1 MFVDEGI
8 FPGRG
13 GLVWFRLGRV
23 WIRVGLMEE
32 SPPSAVH
39 ESAPAPVVQPTP
51 RLARLRYMQP
61 VTMVAVVAVLLLA
74 WQWYDSHQQINAL
87 QHDLARRLA
96 AADAENKESRGVAEQ
111 VREATREAQV
121 KLGVLE
127 AKLQESQN
135 QQIALEALYQELS
148 RSRDES
154 LLADV
159 EQTLLVASQQLQI
172 AGNVKSALIA
182 LQAADARL
190 ARLDRPQL
198 AGLRKVIARDIE
210 RLKLAPY
217 VDVIGIAARIDILMG
232 VIDSLPLAMEVRPPQ
247 TAPAGE
253 NAAGPDANAWMR
265 FTRELWRDL
274 RDLVR
279 IERTDRPDL
288 PLLAPG
294 QAYFLRENL
303 KLRLLGSR
311 LALLA
316 RDEKSFRADLRAAR
330 EWLARYYDA
339 RDKAVANAAV
349 TVRQLHDSQISIE
362 VPDVT
367 ASLDA
372 VRNYRLT
379 RERSR

>member
-1 MFVDEGI
+1 
-8 FPGRG
+8 
-13 GLVWFRLGRV
+13 
-23 WIRVGLMEE
+23 MEE
-32 SPPSAVH
+32 PSPSPVL
-39 ESAPAPVVQPTP
+39 ESAPPPAVAAPPKPPAPPPKPYTQPLVIVAA
-51 RLARLRYMQP
+51 LA
-61 VTMVAVVAVLLLA
+61 AILLA
-74 WQWYDSHQQINAL
+74 WLWYDSHQQISAL
-87 QHDLARRLA
+87 QHELAQRLA
-96 AADAENKESRGVAEQ
+96 AADVENKASRGVAEQ
-111 VREATREAQV
+111 VREASWEAQV

-148 RSRDES
+148 KSRDES

-198 AGLRKVIARDIE
+198 AGVRKVIARDLE

-217 VDVIGIAARIDILMG
+217 VDVIGIAARIDILTG
-232 VIDSLPLAMEVRPPQ
+232 AIDSLPLAMELRPQ
-247 TAPAGE
+247 AV
-253 NAAGPDANAWMR
+253 AAEGAAEPGTNAWVR

-274 RDLVR
+274 RELVR
-279 IERTDRPDL
+279 VEKLDHPDL

-303 KLRLLGSR
+303 KLRLLGARFS
-311 LALLA
+311 LLA
-316 RDEKSFRADLRAAR
+316 RDEKSFRADLQAAR
-330 EWLARYYDA
+330 EWLSRYYDA
-339 RDKAVANAAV
+339 RDKGVANAAL

-362 VPDVT
+362 LPEVT

>member
-1 MFVDEGI
+1 M
-8 FPGRG
+8 
-13 GLVWFRLGRV
+13 
-23 WIRVGLMEE
+23 E
-32 SPPSAVH
+32 SPSPPEVH
-39 ESAPAPVVQPTP
+39 AAAANAAASRPI
-51 RLARLRYMQP
+51 YKQP
-61 VTMVAVVAVLLLA
+61 VTVVAALAAMLLA
-74 WQWYDSHQQINAL
+74 WQWYDSHQQINSL
-87 QHDLARRLA
+87 QHELGRRLA
-96 AADAENKESRGVAEQ
+96 AADVEARESRSVAEQ
-111 VREATREAQV
+111 VREMTREAQV

-135 QQIALEALYQELS
+135 QQVALEALYQELS

-159 EQTLLVASQQLQI
+159 EQTLLVANQQLQV

-217 VDVIGIAARIDILMG
+217 VDAIGLSARIDNLIG
-232 VIDSLPLAMEVRPPQ
+232 VIDGLPLAMEVRATKPP
-247 TAPAGE
+247 AAKPA
-253 NAAGPDANAWMR
+253 ATDSNAWTR
-265 FTRELWRDL
+265 FTRELWSDFK
-274 RDLVR
+274 DLVR
-279 IERTDRPDL
+279 IQNIDNPDVA
-288 PLLAPG
+288 LLTPS

-303 KLRLLGSR
+303 KLRLLGAR

-316 RDEKSFRADLRAAR
+316 HDEKSFKADLKAAR

-339 RDKAVANAAV
+339 RDKTVTNTAAA
-349 TVRQLHDSQISIE
+349 VRQLHDSQISIE
-362 VPDVT
+362 LPDVAT
-367 ASLDA
+367 SLDA

-379 RERSR
+379 RERGR

>member
-1 MFVDEGI
+1 METSSQ
-8 FPGRG
+8 PETRG
-13 GLVWFRLGRV
+13 SDA
-23 WIRVGLMEE
+23 I
-32 SPPSAVH
+32 
-39 ESAPAPVVQPTP
+39 PAAQGVPP
-51 RLARLRYMQP
+51 RLAQRLYRQSWAI
-61 VTMVAVVAVLLLA
+61 VAVMAVALFA
-74 WQWYDSHQQINAL
+74 WQWYDSHRQISTL
-87 QHDLARRLA
+87 QYELARRLA
-96 AADAENKESRGVAEQ
+96 EADAQNKESRNVAEQ

-135 QQIALEALYQELS
+135 QQVALEALYQELS

-159 EQTLLVASQQLQI
+159 EQTLLVANQQLQI

-190 ARLDRPQL
+190 ARLDRPRL

-217 VDVIGIAARIDILMG
+217 VDVVGISARLDNLLGAIDG
-232 VIDSLPLAMEVRPPQ
+232 LPLAMEVRPPA
-247 TAPAGE
+247 TAPAPKD
-253 NAAGPDANAWMR
+253 AAGNAWTR

-279 IERTDRPDL
+279 IQNMERPDL
-288 PLLAPG
+288 PLLAPA
-294 QAYFLRENL
+294 QSYFLRENF
-303 KLRLLGSR
+303 KLRLLSAR

-316 RDEKSFRADLRAAR
+316 HDEKSFHADLKAAR
-330 EWLARYYDA
+330 DWLTRYYDT
-339 RDKAVANAAV
+339 RDKTVANAVAALS
-349 TVRQLHDSQISIE
+349 QLHDSQIGIE
-362 VPDVT
+362 LPDVA

-379 RERSR
+379 RERGR

>member
-1 MFVDEGI
+1 METPSQPETRGSEAVPAAQGTP
-8 FPGRG
+8 PG
-13 GLVWFRLGRV
+13 LAQRLYRQA
-23 WIRVGLMEE
+23 WAI
-32 SPPSAVH
+32 
-39 ESAPAPVVQPTP
+39 
-51 RLARLRYMQP
+51 
-61 VTMVAVVAVLLLA
+61 VAVMAVALFA
-74 WQWYDSHQQINAL
+74 WQWYDSHRQISTL
-87 QHDLARRLA
+87 QYELARRLA
-96 AADAENKESRGVAEQ
+96 EADAQNKESRNVAEQ

-127 AKLQESQN
+127 TKLQESQN
-135 QQIALEALYQELS
+135 QQVALEALYQELS

-159 EQTLLVASQQLQI
+159 EQTLLVANQQLQI

-217 VDVIGIAARIDILMG
+217 VDVIGISARLDNLLGAIDG
-232 VIDSLPLAMEVRPPQ
+232 LPLAMEVRP
-247 TAPAGE
+247 TATVPATKD
-253 NAAGPDANAWMR
+253 AGGNAWAR

-279 IERTDRPDL
+279 IQNMERPDL
-288 PLLAPG
+288 PLLAPA
-294 QAYFLRENL
+294 QAYFLRENF
-303 KLRLLGSR
+303 KLRLLSAR

-316 RDEKSFRADLRAAR
+316 HDEKSFRADLKAAR
-330 EWLARYYDA
+330 DWLTRYYDA
-339 RDKAVANAAV
+339 RDKTVANAAAALS
-349 TVRQLHDSQISIE
+349 QLHDSQIGIE
-362 VPDVT
+362 LPDVA

-379 RERSR
+379 RERGR

>member
-1 MFVDEGI
+1 
-8 FPGRG
+8 
-13 GLVWFRLGRV
+13 
-23 WIRVGLMEE
+23 MEE
-32 SPPSAVH
+32 SPNPPVH
-39 ESAPAPVVQPTP
+39 ETAPAAAAGTSAQP
-51 RLARLRYMQP
+51 RQHYMQP
-61 VTMVAVVAVLLLA
+61 VVIVAVVAVMLLA
-74 WQWYDSHQQINAL
+74 WQWYDSHQQINTL
-87 QHDLARRLA
+87 QQDLAQRLA
-96 AADAENKESRGVAEQ
+96 AADVENKQSRGVAEQ

-154 LLADV
+154 LLTDV

-217 VDVIGIAARIDILMG
+217 VDVIGISARIDILMG
-232 VIDSLPLAMEVRPPQ
+232 LIDSLPLAMEVRPPP
-247 TAPAGE
+247 PA
-253 NAAGPDANAWMR
+253 AAADAGTDANAWTR

-279 IERTDRPDL
+279 IERMDRPDL

-294 QAYFLRENL
+294 QTYFLRENL
-303 KLRLLGSR
+303 KLRLLGAR

-316 RDEKSFRADLRAAR
+316 RDEKSFRADLAAAR
-330 EWLARYYDA
+330 EWLTRYYDA

-362 VPDVT
+362 VPDVA

-379 RERSR
+379 RERGR

>member
-1 MFVDEGI
+1 MD
-8 FPGRG
+8 
-13 GLVWFRLGRV
+13 
-23 WIRVGLMEE
+23 E
-32 SPPSAVH
+32 SPNPVAGAPT
-39 ESAPAPVVQPTP
+39 APAPDPAP
-51 RLARLRYMQP
+51 ARERSRYLQP
-61 VTMVAVVAVLLLA
+61 VTIVAALALVVLG
-74 WQWYDSHQQINAL
+74 WQWYDSRQQINAL
-87 QHDLARRLA
+87 QHELAQRLT
-96 AADAENKESRGVAEQ
+96 AADVENRQSRGIAEQ

-159 EQTLLVASQQLQI
+159 EQTLLVASQQLQL

-198 AGLRKVIARDIE
+198 AGLRKVIARDVE

-217 VDVIGIAARIDILMG
+217 VDVIGISARIDNLAG
-232 VIDSLPLAMEVRPPQ
+232 LADSLPLAMEARAPDAATAAAKGAADPQ
-247 TAPAGE
+247 
-253 NAAGPDANAWMR
+253 ANAWVR
-265 FTRELWRDL
+265 FTSELWRDL

-279 IERTDRPDL
+279 IERMDRPDVA
-288 PLLAPG
+288 LLTPA
-294 QAYFLRENL
+294 QTYFLRENL
-303 KLRLLGSR
+303 KLRLLGAR

-316 RDEKSFRADLRAAR
+316 HDEKSFKADLKAVRD
-330 EWLARYYDA
+330 WLARYYDGRNPA
-339 RDKAVANAAV
+339 VTNAVAA
-349 TVRQLHDSQISIE
+349 VRQLQDSQISIE
-362 VPDVT
+362 VPDVS

-372 VRNYRLT
+372 VRNYRLV
-379 RERSR
+379 RERAR

>member
-1 MFVDEGI
+1 
-8 FPGRG
+8 
-13 GLVWFRLGRV
+13 
-23 WIRVGLMEE
+23 MEE
-32 SPPSAVH
+32 TSKPDAHDLAAKP
-39 ESAPAPVVQPTP
+39 APASP
-51 RLARLRYMQP
+51 RSRYTQP
-61 VTMVAVVAVLLLA
+61 VAIVAVVAAVLLA
-74 WQWYDSHQQINAL
+74 WQWYDSHQQINTL
-87 QHDLARRLA
+87 QHELAQGLA
-96 AADAENKESRGVAEQ
+96 AANVENKQSRGVAEQ
-111 VREATREAQV
+111 VREATREALV

-159 EQTLLVASQQLQI
+159 EQTLLVASQQLQL
-172 AGNVKSALIA
+172 AGNVRSALIA

-190 ARLDRPQL
+190 VRLDRPQL

-217 VDVIGIAARIDILMG
+217 IDVIGISARIDNLMG
-232 VIDSLPLAMEVRPPQ
+232 TTDSLPLAMDVRPSEAA
-247 TAPAGE
+247 TSAK
-253 NAAGPDANAWMR
+253 NAVEADANAWVR
-265 FTRELWRDL
+265 FTRELWRDM

-279 IERTDRPDL
+279 IEKMDRPDL

-294 QAYFLRENL
+294 QTYFLRENL
-303 KLRLLGSR
+303 KLRLLGAR

-316 RDEKSFRADLRAAR
+316 HDEKSFRADLKAAGD
-330 EWLARYYDA
+330 WLARYYDM
-339 RDKAVANAAV
+339 RDKAVANTVAV
-349 TVRQLHDSQISIE
+349 VRQLHDSQISIE
-362 VPDVT
+362 VPDVA

-379 RERSR
+379 RERAR

>member
-1 MFVDEGI
+1 
-8 FPGRG
+8 
-13 GLVWFRLGRV
+13 
-23 WIRVGLMEE
+23 
-32 SPPSAVH
+32 
-39 ESAPAPVVQPTP
+39 
-51 RLARLRYMQP
+51 MQP
-61 VTMVAVVAVLLLA
+61 VAIAAAVAVLLLA
-74 WQWYDSHQQINAL
+74 WQWYDSRQQINAL
-87 QHDLARRLA
+87 QHELAQRLA
-96 AADAENKESRGVAEQ
+96 VADVANKESRGVVEQ

-182 LQAADARL
+182 VQAADARL

-198 AGLRKVIARDIE
+198 AGLRKVLARDIE

-217 VDVIGIAARIDILMG
+217 VDVIGIGARIDNMMG
-232 VIDSLPLAMEVRPPQ
+232 VIDGLPLATEVRLSEA
-247 TAPAGE
+247 TPAGK
-253 NAAGPDANAWMR
+253 AAADAEANAWTR

-279 IERTDRPDL
+279 IEKMDRLDM

-303 KLRLLGSR
+303 KLRLLSAR

-316 RDEKSFRADLRAAR
+316 RDETSFRADLKAAR
-330 EWLARYYDA
+330 EWLTRYYDA
-339 RDKAVANAAV
+339 HDKAVANAVV
-349 TVRQLHDSQISIE
+349 TMRQLHDSQVSIE